1 MLLRLVKYGVAI
13 AFLILALTIFD
24 LWPVVAG
31 LGIIIAGLAV
41 AGQSIVLDYLTGILL
56 LFEYP
61 FSIGDVVSI
70 NGVEGTVEEI
80 GLRRVT
86 VRDVSGTVHT
96 IANGE
101 IRITSN
107 LTRYYANAVVDVV
120 GVPVAD
126 VDRAIEVMSAVG
138 AQLAA
143 DEAWSRTAARDAR
156 VPGHHRVHRPGRHAS
171 HVRAGAARVSD
182 GASRPSS
189 GAASHGRWPRRAS
202 RRIIGSSRPPPR
214 SPRPGPWFR
223 QRPEALRTGVLPA
236 SVREGLRAALGQ
248 LARVLGAVLR
258 WDPRVRV
265 AVVLHLRRLAREVE
279 RVERVDHDRQLL
291 GRLLADGRLDRPRV
305 RPVRDARGMDGE

>member
-1 MLLRLVKYGVAI
+1 MEAFGQQIVAWVEDNALAVLLWGVALFAVVRLARPIIHRVLTRVIKVPAEADGPDRSNEVAKRVTTLEDVLLRLVKYGVAI

-101 IRITSN
+101 IRITAN

-126 VDRAIEVMSAVG
+126 VDRAIEVMGAVG
-138 AQLAA
+138 AQLAE
-143 DEAWSRTAARDAR
+143 DEEWSPQLLETPEYRATTAFTDLGVTLRMS
-156 VPGHHRVHRPGRHAS
+156 GR
-171 HVRAGAARVSD
+171 
-182 GASRPSS
+182 
-189 GAASHGRWPRRAS
+189 
-202 RRIIGSSRPPPR
+202 
-214 SPRPGPWFR
+214 
-223 QRPEALRTGVLPA
+223 VLP
-236 SVREGLRAALGQ
+236 G
-248 LARVLGAVLR
+248 AR
-258 WDPRVRV
+258 WRV
-265 AVVLHLRRLAREVE
+265 ASELRRRLSLA
-279 RVERVDHDRQLL
+279 
-291 GRLLADGRLDRPRV
+291 LADAGIAPNHRLISPSPPAPPAG
-305 RPVRDARGMDGE
+305 PVVPPKA

>member
-1 MLLRLVKYGVAI
+1 MPSMEEFGQQIIAWVEDNALAVLLWGVALFVLVRLARPIIHRVLVRVIKVPAQADGPDRSNEVTKRVTTLEDVLLRLVKYGVVI

-143 DEAWSRTAARDAR
+143 DEAWSAQLLETPEYRATTAFTDLGVTLRMSGR
-156 VPGHHRVHRPGRHAS
+156 VLPGERWRVAS
-171 HVRAGAARVSD
+171 ELR
-182 GASRPSS
+182 
-189 GAASHGRWPRRAS
+189 
-202 RRIIGSSRPPPR
+202 RRISQSLAEAGIAPNHRLISPPAPVAPARPAVPPK
-214 SPRPGPWFR
+214 
-223 QRPEALRTGVLPA
+223 A
-236 SVREGLRAALGQ
+236 
-248 LARVLGAVLR
+248 
-258 WDPRVRV
+258 
-265 AVVLHLRRLAREVE
+265 
-279 RVERVDHDRQLL
+279 
-291 GRLLADGRLDRPRV
+291 
-305 RPVRDARGMDGE
+305 

>member
-1 MLLRLVKYGVAI
+1 MEAFGQQIVAWVEDNALAVLLWGIVLFALVRLARPIIHRVLIRVIKVPTQAEGPDRANEVAKRVATLEDVLLRLVKYGVVI

-101 IRITSN
+101 IRVTSN
-107 LTRYYANAVVDVV
+107 LTRYYASAVVDVV

-126 VDRAIEVMSAVG
+126 VERAIDVMNTVG
-138 AQLAA
+138 GALAA
-143 DEAWSRTAARDAR
+143 DEAWAAQLMETPEYRATTAFTDLGVTLRMSGR
-156 VPGHHRVHRPGRHAS
+156 VLPGERWRVASELRRRLSLSLAEAGIAPNHRLISPVPPPAAVAPVPKPGRE
-171 HVRAGAARVSD
+171 
-182 GASRPSS
+182 P
-189 GAASHGRWPRRAS
+189 
-202 RRIIGSSRPPPR
+202 
-214 SPRPGPWFR
+214 
-223 QRPEALRTGVLPA
+223 
-236 SVREGLRAALGQ
+236 
-248 LARVLGAVLR
+248 
-258 WDPRVRV
+258 
-265 AVVLHLRRLAREVE
+265 
-279 RVERVDHDRQLL
+279 
-291 GRLLADGRLDRPRV
+291 
-305 RPVRDARGMDGE
+305 

>member
-1 MLLRLVKYGVAI
+1 MPSMEAFGQQIVAWFEDNALAVLLWGVALFVVVRLAKPIIHRILVRVIKVPAQAEGPDRSNEVAKRVTTLEDVLLRLVKYGVAL

-86 VRDVSGTVHT
+86 VRDVTGTVHT

-107 LTRYYANAVVDVV
+107 LTRYYASAVVDVV
-120 GVPVAD
+120 GIPEAD
-126 VDRAIEVMSAVG
+126 VERAIEVMNQVG
-138 AQLAA
+138 AEIAA
-143 DEAWSRTAARDAR
+143 DEEWKDRLLETPTFAATTAFTDLGATIRMT
-156 VPGHHRVHRPGRHAS
+156 GR
-171 HVRAGAARVSD
+171 
-182 GASRPSS
+182 
-189 GAASHGRWPRRAS
+189 
-202 RRIIGSSRPPPR
+202 
-214 SPRPGPWFR
+214 
-223 QRPEALRTGVLPA
+223 VLPA
-236 SVREGLRAALGQ
+236 D
-248 LARVLGAVLR
+248 R
-258 WDPRVRV
+258 WRV
-265 AVVLHLRRLAREVE
+265 AAELRRRLSIALAENGITPNRRSMAASVPEA
-279 RVERVDHDRQLL
+279 
-291 GRLLADGRLDRPRV
+291 GPGS
-305 RPVRDARGMDGE
+305 